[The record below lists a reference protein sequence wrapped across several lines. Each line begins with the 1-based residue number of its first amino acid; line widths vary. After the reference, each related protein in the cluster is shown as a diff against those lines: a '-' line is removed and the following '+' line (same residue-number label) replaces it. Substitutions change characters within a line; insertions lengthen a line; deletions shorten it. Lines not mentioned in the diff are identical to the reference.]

1 MDHILTAKNR
11 LYKDYTLQRR
21 SWHLQL
27 LDFQSVRARRRG
39 EFRTHIHRNFEV
51 IIPRKHD
58 YRCLL
63 NAAELICHP
72 GEFLLIQPG
81 QLHRDHFSGEEEFFG
96 FHFVFREEGATTL
109 RKNLFA
115 SGYPVRKQVAAFRD
129 PGFANQLLRFFRQD
143 DDVRPVSFPV
153 LEGIFTALFRLLCEC
168 YEPSAFTVTPEGQ
181 LDRNVMLHKISALFE
196 QGIQQGHLSLDEMC
210 RALHCSQRTLNRLCR
225 QIYNTS
231 PQQAFAHTRMA
242 CVLRYMH
249 EHPHEAVKTVAA
261 RFNYANAFYF
271 SRQFRKMMGFPP
283 SKLWQHTIAQK

>member
-1 MDHILTAKNR
+1 MDAILTVKNR
-11 LYKDYTLQRR
+11 LRKDFTLLRR

-27 LDFQSVRARRRG
+27 LDFQVVRARHSG
-39 EFRTHIHRNFEV
+39 DFRNHVHRNFEL

-58 YRCLL
+58 YRCAL
-63 NAAELICHP
+63 NATELICHP

-81 QLHRDHFSGEEEFFG
+81 QPHRDHFSGDEEFFG
-96 FHFVFREEGATTL
+96 FHFVFREEGSTTL

-115 SGYPVRKQVAAFRD
+115 SGYPIRKQVAAFRNPEFSD
-129 PGFANQLLRFFRQD
+129 QLLRFFRQND
-143 DDVRPVSFPV
+143 ARPVSFSV

-168 YEPSAFTVTPEGQ
+168 YEPAAFTVTPEGQ

-196 QGIQQGHLSLDEMC
+196 QGVQQGHLSLDEMC
-210 RALHCSQRTLNRLCR
+210 RALHCSQRTLNRLCK

-249 EHPHEAVKTVAA
+249 EHPHTSVKAVAA
-261 RFNYANAFYF
+261 HFNYANAFYF
-271 SRQFRKMMGFPP
+271 SRLFRKMMGFAP
-283 SKLWQHTIAQK
+283 STLWQNTIAEK